1 MKGKPGFAAK
11 LRPSENGYFYVKKIT
26 RGKYIQ
32 WEAKIT
38 NRIIIYHSYHATE
51 KEAAIAVDKILI
63 KNGYEPINVL
73 KQKQPE

>member
-11 LRPSENGYFYVKKIT
+11 LRPSESGYFYVKKKKT

-38 NRIIIYHSYHATE
+38 NRIITYHSYHHTE

-73 KQKQPE
+73 KQKV

>member
-11 LRPSENGYFYVKKIT
+11 LRPSENGYFYVKKKKRNT
-26 RGKYIQ
+26 NEF

-38 NRIIIYHSYHATE
+38 NRIINYRSTHKTE

>member
-38 NRIIIYHSYHATE
+38 NRIIT
-51 KEAAIAVDKILI
+51 
-63 KNGYEPINVL
+63 
-73 KQKQPE
+73 

>member
-11 LRPSENGYFYVKKIT
+11 LRPSENGYFYVKKKKRNT
-26 RGKYIQ
+26 NEF

-38 NRIIIYHSYHATE
+38 NRIITYRSIHKTE

>member
-11 LRPSENGYFYVKKIT
+11 LRPSENGYFYVKKKKMRT
-26 RGKYIQ
+26 NEF

-38 NRIIIYHSYHATE
+38 NRIINYRSNHKTE